1 MHMTHSIKSSVF
13 TKSRL
18 HICDYE
24 IPETT
29 VSVLYLQLFKITLLL
44 LLQKNYKLNKDKCI
58 VFVLA
63 EVWTKQVKY
72 RWHYPK

>member
-18 HICDYE
+18 HICNDE

-29 VSVLYLQLFKITLLL
+29 LSVLYVQLFKITLLL
-44 LLQKNYKLNKDKCI
+44 LLQKELQIKQGKMHCI
-58 VFVLA
+58 YIGISLDQ
-63 EVWTKQVKY
+63 TS
-72 RWHYPK
+72 